1 VDIDDSFYKAIK
13 EVLYQNSGIYLNENK
28 KDISKIK
35 IRKFFEQYHLQEDAI
50 LRIETNTSLAQKLIN
65 FFTVSETYFFRE
77 KHQMEILVNLFD
89 ENKKTRILSAPCASG
104 EEVYTFLISLKEH
117 RKKISNLTVVGAD
130 INSEKIDLAIKG
142 AYTKEKLKDVPQKII
157 DKYFIKK
164 DDLFFVDKTLKT
176 NISFKNLNVLDP
188 RINNLGKF
196 DVIFS
201 RNMFIYF
208 DDNAKEKAIKIFYH
222 ILKDDGYLF
231 LGHAD
236 SAKNIHK
243 FFKSVKV
250 DNSIIY
256 QKIKGAI

>member
-1 VDIDDSFYKAIK
+1 
-13 EVLYQNSGIYLNENK
+13 
-28 KDISKIK
+28 
-35 IRKFFEQYHLQEDAI
+35 
-50 LRIETNTSLAQKLIN
+50 
-65 FFTVSETYFFRE
+65 
-77 KHQMEILVNLFD
+77 
-89 ENKKTRILSAPCASG
+89 
-104 EEVYTFLISLKEH
+104 
-117 RKKISNLTVVGAD
+117 VVGVD

-208 DDNAKEKAIKIFYH
+208 DENAKEKAIKNFYH
-222 ILKDDGYLF
+222 ILKEDGYLF
-231 LGHAD
+231 LGHTD
-236 SAKNIHK
+236 SAKNISK
-243 FFKSVKV
+243 FFKHKNFG
-250 DNSIIY
+250 NSTIY